1 MRQGLIFL
9 ILSVI
14 FFVFLSQLI
23 IHTCTENN
31 ETFTFF
37 RSPDSCPVLLDAIKD
52 QDTYS
57 EISKKVNTLTNDR
70 NSFLGFRNDD
80 PYDHKKNYCYVG
92 PDDKETYAVE
102 TDIPCD
108 KSHPLYDF
116 PMIKSVNKGTILID
130 PNSGTRTNVNTK
142 TDTGT
147 KTSKSDDENRFRQK
161 RQVDVCIMDIDREKV
176 NPSDVIQFKDII
188 NRHDNAYLMKSVNDF
203 RKVLTD
209 RQQDLN
215 DLKEANTNLSNN
227 LQQVRNQYDQCVSQR
242 IQNMRRQIFTQA
254 ENDAL
259 KYKMVIISIDD
270 YIRYDNTTQIP
281 RLSLNLLNG
290 PESVYDRFSL
300 IPRNVL
306 SRSIDIPSD
315 FTISHIYLPPQI
327 SAKLFKENGTY
338 VIFSHST
345 EGYPKTDAIDTRRTI
360 RIQALL
366 QK

>member
-1 MRQGLIFL
+1 MRQGLIFV

-23 IHTCTENN
+23 ICTCTKNN

-37 RSPDSCPVLLDAIKD
+37 RSPDSCPILLDAIKD

-57 EISKKVNTLTNDR
+57 EMSKKVNTLTNDK
-70 NSFLGFRNDD
+70 NSFLGFRNND

-92 PDDKETYAVE
+92 PDDRETYAVK

-116 PMIKSVNKGTILID
+116 PMIKSVNIGTILID
-130 PNSGTRTNVNTK
+130 PTSSSSASMSTN
-142 TDTGT
+142 G
-147 KTSKSDDENRFRQK
+147 SDRPEPRKK
-161 RQVDVCIMDIDREKV
+161 RQVDVCIMDIDKEKV
-176 NPSDVIQFKDII
+176 NSSDVIQFKDII
-188 NRHDNAYLMKSVNDF
+188 NRHDNAYLMKSLNDF

-215 DLKEANTNLSNN
+215 DMKEANTNLLNN
-227 LQQVRNQYDQCVSQR
+227 LEQVRNQYDQCVSQR
-242 IQNMRRQIFTQA
+242 INNMRKQIFTQA

-259 KYKMVIISIDD
+259 KYKMIIISIDD

-290 PESVYDRFSL
+290 PESVYDQFSL
-300 IPRNVL
+300 IPRNML

-315 FTISHIYLPPQI
+315 FTISHIYLPPQV

-360 RIQALL
+360 RIQGLL